1 MKLDGEKDKLDE
13 MRERKISN
21 PRSVVKPTIVTMSV
35 LAVVVAAVFLAII
48 GTREKSVSDFLTQWK
63 GIVESGDAQAYA
75 GICSDEFK
83 TNCW

>member
-1 MKLDGEKDKLDE
+1 MKLDEEQDKLDE
-13 MRERKISN
+13 MQDQKISN

-63 GIVESGDAQAYA
+63 
-75 GICSDEFK
+75 
-83 TNCW
+83 